1 MTELLDPTEP
11 GPVDDVE
18 NPYDAPRD
26 DNPYD
31 APGDAALAD
40 TADYRPWSRGRV
52 WAIFILGMHAG
63 GFMTFFF
70 HPVFSFF
77 GFGCGLP
84 AVILSSR
91 EIRDYPAARTAG
103 PVKWGRITGFIGLI
117 GGAIAFV
124 LFWGIMAAVFSLK

>member
-1 MTELLDPTEP
+1 MTDLLDKTEP
-11 GPVDDVE
+11 SPVDVVE
-18 NPYDAPRD
+18 DPYGAPREI
-26 DNPYD
+26 
-31 APGDAALAD
+31 APVK
-40 TADYRPWSRGRV
+40 TAGYRPWSRGRV

-77 GFGCGLP
+77 GFACGLP

-91 EIRDYPAARTAG
+91 EIRDYPAARNAG

-124 LFWGIMAAVFSLK
+124 LFFAIIAAFFSIK